1 MIPRRILAYGEDP
14 FVISTRAM
22 ILQRAGYE
30 VVHTTRSS
38 DLVPLLHG
46 IAFDMLLLG
55 DSLRTYENVLL
66 VERLREQ
73 FPKLIILMVQDE
85 KEDRDRWS
93 TAFVSS
99 NPEQM
104 LSVIGTVFE
113 EHSRKPVVRAA
124 TAASVKAIGSAAG
137 S

>member
-124 TAASVKAIGSAAG
+124 TAASAKAIGSAAG

>member
-1 MIPRRILAYGEDP
+1 
-14 FVISTRAM
+14 
-22 ILQRAGYE
+22 
-30 VVHTTRSS
+30 
-38 DLVPLLHG
+38 
-46 IAFDMLLLG
+46 MLLLG

-99 NPEQM
+99 NP
-104 LSVIGTVFE
+104 
-113 EHSRKPVVRAA
+113 
-124 TAASVKAIGSAAG
+124 
-137 S
+137 

>member
-73 FPKLIILMVQDE
+73 FPKLIIMMVQDE

-104 LSVIGTVFE
+104 LSAIRTVFE
-113 EHSRKPVVRAA
+113 EHYRKPVVRATTTRSA
-124 TAASVKAIGSAAG
+124 KAIGSAAG

>member
-1 MIPRRILAYGEDP
+1 MIPKRILAYGEDS

-22 ILQRAGYE
+22 ILQRWGYE

-73 FPKLIILMVQDE
+73 FPKLIIMMVQDE

-104 LSVIGTVFE
+104 LSAIRTVFE
-113 EHSRKPVVRAA
+113 EHYRKPVVRATTTRSA
-124 TAASVKAIGSAAG
+124 KAIGSAAG

>member
-38 DLVPLLHG
+38 DLVALLHG

-66 VERLREQ
+66 AERLRKQ
-73 FPKLIILMVQDE
+73 FPKLIIMMVQDE

-104 LSVIGTVFE
+104 LLAIRTVFE
-113 EHSRKPVVRAA
+113 EHQRKPIV
-124 TAASVKAIGSAAG
+124 AASSAASAKAIGSAAG

>member
-38 DLVPLLHG
+38 DVMPLLHG
-46 IAFDMLLLG
+46 IAFDMLVLG

-73 FPKLIILMVQDE
+73 FPKLIIMMVQDE

-104 LSVIGTVFE
+104 LSTTRTVFE
-113 EHSRKPVVRAA
+113 EHYRKPLVRSA
-124 TAASVKAIGSAAG
+124 TTASAKSIASAAG